1 MIFKS
6 SHPGSPN
13 VSVVLSGVSV
23 DYTTIQSVTVDIQEN
38 MHDMATI
45 TFSGLIPVAITDY
58 IGVPVYIS
66 ISAGIGRSVE
76 FFGYVSF
83 IEPLMETR
91 KGLINNSPVQSAIV
105 TCMGASDDMT
115 MPKHRTWEKVTLP
128 QLVEQI
134 ATSYGYSY
142 SVPADSFV
150 WQRLLQNGISD
161 WHLLCKACHD
171 IGYSMTASATHI
183 HIYDPYKTI
192 SRQLPYAELVTV
204 KGASGSMKY
213 APGRIME
220 FKGLFGNTTLDGEI
234 YNYDF
239 VGLDSA
245 GNLVKGS
252 TDNESYSNYGEL
264 AERVGTAEAT
274 ANVTSQEMLDKIVEA
289 STKTHY
295 PYNATVMT
303 TGIPDPVPGS
313 VVKIDKY
320 ASNFDGL
327 WLVRGIKHTISRSH
341 YVSELTLATD
351 STTGKQYVAIPGSAF
366 IAPPAPTLLNN
377 QWVATIDFGD
387 VYV

>member
-6 SHPGSPN
+6 THPGSPD

-23 DYTTIQSVTVDIQEN
+23 DYTTIQSVTVDMHEN

-45 TFSGLIPVAITDY
+45 TFSGLIPVGITDY

-66 ISAGIGRSVE
+66 IAAGVRQNVE

-91 KGLINNSPVQSAIV
+91 KGLVNNSPVQSAV
-105 TCMGASDDMT
+105 ATCMGASYDMT
-115 MPKHRTWEKVTLP
+115 LPKYRTWEKTTLP
-128 QLVEQI
+128 QLVEKI

-142 SVPADSFV
+142 AVPNDSFV

-161 WHLLCKACHD
+161 WDILLKACQAV
-171 IGYSMTASATHI
+171 GYSLTTSATHI

-192 SRQLPYAELVTV
+192 FRQLPYVELVTV
-204 KGASGSMKY
+204 KGAYGDIQY

-220 FKGLFGNTTLDGEI
+220 FKGLFGNTTLDGI
-234 YNYDF
+234 VYNYDF
-239 VGLDSA
+239 VGLDST
-245 GNLVKGS
+245 GSVVKAS
-252 TDNESYSNYGEL
+252 TNNESYSKYGEL
-264 AERVGTAEAT
+264 VERVNTAEAT
-274 ANVTSQEMLDKIVEA
+274 ANVTSQEMLNKFAGA
-289 STKTHY
+289 STKTNY
-295 PYNATVMT
+295 PYNATVVT

-320 ASNFDGL
+320 ASNFDGF
-327 WLVRGIKHTISRSH
+327 WLVRGVKHIISRSN
-341 YVSELTLATD
+341 YVTELTISTD
-351 STTGKQYVAIPGSAF
+351 STTGKEYETVTVSAF
-366 IAPPAPTLLNN
+366 KTPPVPQLSNN
-377 QWVATIDFGD
+377 QWEASVDFGD